1 MERGRCKASSNN
13 NHRKTRKLDTLKE
26 LLNNLK
32 ELFRDGYELDVVWA
46 PRENGGLAGEV
57 RSGKIYIY
65 ENDPLKA
72 EEILTHEFID
82 YLIAK
87 AVRPYLE
94 VVNTIIKLVNRQAHQ
109 EKEKIVD
116 RLVTVILPLVKPG
129 KKRDDSQ

>member
-32 ELFRDGYELDVVWA
+32 ELFRDGYELDVVWV

-94 VVNTIIKLVNRQAHQ
+94 VVNTIIKLVNRQGHQ
-109 EKEKIVD
+109 EKEQIAD